1 MLCSCSK
8 ESTGSSIHIPEV
20 LYCLL
25 VACYFAT
32 RAGQQHSGV
41 SCSSLRSV
49 LQSVGAAA
57 GEPRHFVLLTNFPSQ
72 GRLFMYRHCETNMLL
87 FFPGESLDCRA
98 TPHWL
103 FHKRRL
109 LGSVASL
116 QQGHL
121 YPFVAFV
128 VISSQNRHWHSNLFV
143 PLYNKLQL
151 CLATFSGSVFLIFG
165 KFPLSTNGEYFHC
178 SLH

>member
-98 TPHWL
+98 DTPLAVSQKKAPW
-103 FHKRRL
+103 FR
-109 LGSVASL
+109 GFFTAGTSL
-116 QQGHL
+116 PICCICCHQ
-121 YPFVAFV
+121 
-128 VISSQNRHWHSNLFV
+128 
-143 PLYNKLQL
+143 
-151 CLATFSGSVFLIFG
+151 
-165 KFPLSTNGEYFHC
+165 
-178 SLH
+178 